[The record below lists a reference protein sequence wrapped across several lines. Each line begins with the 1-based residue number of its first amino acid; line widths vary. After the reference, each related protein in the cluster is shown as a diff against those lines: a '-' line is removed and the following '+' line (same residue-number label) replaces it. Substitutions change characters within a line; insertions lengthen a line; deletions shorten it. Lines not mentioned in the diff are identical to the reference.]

1 MTWSLLAAL
10 LFPPIALGYST
21 RVRPSATIVTI
32 LVTGVA
38 ALVANY
44 WFVPDPSDTGALV
57 LFFLALGPAVAV
69 PIAALIATAFSPPI
83 GLRVAAFFAAAF
95 CGLLGWAIGIVIMH
109 VVTPF
114 AARDDIWM
122 RLLGVA
128 APAIYC
134 ACGAVLAVS
143 RPFSSFDRA

>member
-21 RVRPSATIVTI
+21 RVRTSATIATVFVTW
-32 LVTGVA
+32 VA
-38 ALVANY
+38 ALIANY

-69 PIAALIATAFSPPI
+69 PTAAVVATAFSPPI
-83 GLRVAAFFAAAF
+83 GLRVGAFLASAF

-114 AARDDIWM
+114 AARDDVWI
-122 RLLGVA
+122 RILGVS

-143 RPFSSFDRA
+143 RPFSWLDRG